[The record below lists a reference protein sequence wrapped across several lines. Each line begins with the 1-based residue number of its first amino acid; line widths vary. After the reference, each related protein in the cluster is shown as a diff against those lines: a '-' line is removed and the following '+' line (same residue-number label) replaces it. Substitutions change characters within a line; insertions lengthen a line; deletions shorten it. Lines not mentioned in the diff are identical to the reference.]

1 MRVLLRA
8 FLSAAALVLA
18 AAAAAEE
25 TIVFVRHG
33 EKPAAGLG
41 QLDCQGLNRS
51 LKLPAVIKAMFGKP
65 KAIFTPDP
73 AKQKEDG
80 GVPYDYVRPL
90 ATIEPTAIAFGMP
103 VNTQIGIDDAAG
115 LKAELEKEDYHDAL
129 VLVGWEHK
137 MINEVECQLMTG
149 SGCAFRK
156 DANGVKRSGDIVKWA
171 GDDFD
176 RIDVIKIDWSRRK
189 ATLETKSEGLNGQP
203 QTCPQ

>member
-1 MRVLLRA
+1 MWLFRSA

-18 AAAAAEE
+18 GAAAAEE

-41 QLDCQGLNRS
+41 QLDCRGLNRA
-51 LKLPAVIKAMFGKP
+51 LKLPAVINAMFGRP
-65 KAIFTPDP
+65 KVILAPDP

-80 GVPYDYVRPL
+80 GALYDYVRPL

-103 VNTQIGIDDAAG
+103 VNTQIGLDDTVG
-115 LKAELEKEDYHDAL
+115 LKAELHKDAYRDAF

-137 MINEVECQLMTG
+137 IINEVECQLMTG
-149 SGCAFRK
+149 SGCAFEK
-156 DANGVKRSGDIVKWA
+156 DENGVKKSGDVVKWD

-176 RIDVIKIDWSRRK
+176 RIDVVKIDWSGPK
-189 ATLETKSEGLNGQP
+189 TTIETKMEQLNELP
-203 QTCPQ
+203 KTCPQ